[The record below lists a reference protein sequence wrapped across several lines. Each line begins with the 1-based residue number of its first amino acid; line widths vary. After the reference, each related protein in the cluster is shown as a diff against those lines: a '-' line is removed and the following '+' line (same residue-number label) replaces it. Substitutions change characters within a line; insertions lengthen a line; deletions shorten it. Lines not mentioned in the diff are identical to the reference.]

1 MKEGLP
7 SLCEVLGAELAAGMS
22 GAWDIAEDEV
32 LRNTGTVVLSIV
44 S

>member
-7 SLCEVLGAELAAGMS
+7 SLCEVLGAVLIAGMS
-22 GAWDIAEDEV
+22 GAWGIAEGEV
-32 LRNTGTVVLSIV
+32 LRNTGTVVLNIV

>member
-7 SLCEVLGAELAAGMS
+7 SLCEVLGADLAARMS
-22 GAWDIAEDEV
+22 RAWGIAEDEV
-32 LRNTGTVVLSIV
+32 LRNTGTVVLSVV